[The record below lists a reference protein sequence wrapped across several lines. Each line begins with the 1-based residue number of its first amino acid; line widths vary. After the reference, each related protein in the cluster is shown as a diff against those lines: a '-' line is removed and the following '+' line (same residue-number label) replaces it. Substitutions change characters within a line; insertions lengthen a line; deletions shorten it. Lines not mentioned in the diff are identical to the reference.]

1 MPRLAVAVLASG
13 SGSTFQNLVERA
25 ARGEIP
31 IDVVAVVSS
40 KAGAAV
46 LERARRAGI
55 AAYECDRK
63 AYPDDAAFSAAVTA
77 ALDRHSP
84 DLVCMAGFLH
94 LYHIPPRYAGRVV
107 NVHPSL
113 LPKYG
118 GKGFYDLRVHRAVL
132 AAGDAETGCTV
143 HFCDERYDTGPIILQ
158 ERIAV
163 EPGDTPESL
172 RAKVQSLE
180 RRAYPEAI
188 RRIAEGLVPLGSR

>member
-1 MPRLAVAVLASG
+1 M
-13 SGSTFQNLVERA
+13 
-25 ARGEIP
+25 
-31 IDVVAVVSS
+31 
-40 KAGAAV
+40 
-46 LERARRAGI
+46 
-55 AAYECDRK
+55 
-63 AYPDDAAFSAAVTA
+63 TA